1 MMSRVKLSA
10 FAAAATVLVLAA
22 PFAMAAPGG
31 GGGGN
36 MGGSAPAPA
45 SRQDPAASYQA
56 GVTAMR
62 AQDYRAAIRHF
73 RAARRALPNDGT
85 INFALGLAYNG
96 AGETDDARQAFEH
109 AARDDN
115 APPGARLQLGLI
127 HLQQGDR
134 EAAVEQQTALA
145 GMVSACD
152 ATCGDAR
159 RAQLQAAHDQLTQA
173 LAAPAAPAAADP
185 ATTGWN
191 FPSVEEGRAAYAE
204 AVGLINQERFEEAF
218 AALERSE
225 AAIGPHADVLNYMG
239 FVRRKLGHID
249 TALAYYNDAL
259 TLDPAHLGATEYLGE
274 LYIQMGDLSRARTQ
288 LARLGDLCAY
298 GCAQRE
304 ELARWIERAE

>member
-10 FAAAATVLVLAA
+10 FAAAAAALALAA

-31 GGGGN
+31 GGGGG
-36 MGGSAPAPA
+36 MGGGGAPAP
-45 SRQDPAASYQA
+45 REDPAAEYQA

-73 RAARRALPNDGT
+73 RAARRALPNDGS
-85 INFALGLAYNG
+85 INFALGMAYNG
-96 AGETDDARQAFEH
+96 AGETDDARQAFER
-109 AARDDN
+109 AARDAN
-115 APPGARLQLGLI
+115 APAGTRLQLGLI
-127 HLQQGDR
+127 HIQQGNRD
-134 EAAVEQQTALA
+134 AAVEQQAALA

-191 FPSVEEGRAAYAE
+191 FPSAEEGRTAYAE

-218 AALERSE
+218 AALERTQ
-225 AAIGPHADVLNYMG
+225 AAIGPQADVLNYMG
-239 FVRRKLGHID
+239 FVSRKLGRLD
-249 TALAYYNDAL
+249 AALAYYNDAL

-274 LYIQMGDLSRARTQ
+274 LYIQMGDLSRARSQ
-288 LARLGDLCAY
+288 LARLDDLCAY